1 MLALPSPQP
10 SPPPLFSSSLSSSS
24 SSSSSASSASSILL
38 IIVLIIAFAV
48 LASVSFH
55 LLRHLLSRRRCSS
68 PPPRS
73 LHCPPSSHTEHTSSA
88 SVTPPPSAKDHVV
101 SSLPPV
107 SLSSAAS
114 VLPKSPDC
122 AVCLSPF
129 YPRDDLRLLPS
140 CRHAFHLKCIDLW
153 LQSTPSCPLCRS
165 PAAPAEEACGSS
177 SFQTEIELSYSLES
191 SLEHLV
197 DEELEAAMDRLS
209 RTQKEENSEGGEE
222 VRAQRE
228 MPEEAEGGGGRGW
241 LREYLDRVATSAS
254 TSFNSLTFSGRLSS
268 HRFDSGSIE
277 SVTAGDGRTWD
288 LEGVDW
294 VEESGLA
301 GIYRWFVGI

>member
-10 SPPPLFSSSLSSSS
+10 SPPPLYSSSPSS

-38 IIVLIIAFAV
+38 IIVLIIAFSV

-55 LLRHLLSRRRCSS
+55 LLRHLISRRRCSS
-68 PPPRS
+68 LPPPS

-88 SVTPPPSAKDHVV
+88 SVTPPPSAKDHLV
-101 SSLPPV
+101 SSFPPV
-107 SLSSAAS
+107 SLSSAAAA

-197 DEELEAAMDRLS
+197 DEEVEAAVGRLS
-209 RTQKEENSEGGEE
+209 RTQKEENGEGGQE
-222 VRAQRE
+222 VTAQRG
-228 MPEEAEGGGGRGW
+228 MPEEIEGGGGRGW
-241 LREYLDRVATSAS
+241 LREYLDRVASSAS
-254 TSFNSLTFSGRLSS
+254 SSFNSLTFSGRLSS
-268 HRFDSGSIE
+268 HHRFDSGSIE
-277 SVTAGDGRTWD
+277 SVTAGDGRSWD